1 MSIDQCREV
10 IAAGMATMVVHVES
24 RITAAVGE
32 AFYTIGPGGEELMAC
47 AGVLLRDTDATALH
61 YRHLATQVARAL
73 RTKTMDEVLLDRA
86 RGHVVSMM
94 DPVGGGVHCSLG
106 GGDYDFVV
114 TSTLASQGPPAVGRA
129 MGAALARHLK
139 VDTPFPQ
146 GFVSFV
152 RFSPWI
158 LSG

>member
-1 MSIDQCREV
+1 MLAESGMSIDQCREV

-73 RTKTMDEVLLDRA
+73 AMAYAPQVRA
-86 RGHVVSMM
+86 GGHVPL
-94 DPVGGGVHCSLG
+94 PVTPV
-106 GGDYDFVV
+106 
-114 TSTLASQGPPAVGRA
+114 AVLRGRY
-129 MGAALARHLK
+129 G
-139 VDTPFPQ
+139 Q
-146 GFVSFV
+146 
-152 RFSPWI
+152 
-158 LSG
+158 